1 MVFVFIF
8 YTILNYAF
16 MCKAAG
22 TIRIYIC
29 MDKYIFFNRVLNC
42 ETCLSRFIKY
52 TSGITWT
59 NSITGS
65 GNQRLSEK
73 KLSKIIVTRE
83 KLVPL

>member
-8 YTILNYAF
+8 CKILNYMF

-22 TIRIYIC
+22 TIRIYIHI
-29 MDKYIFFNRVLNC
+29 YIFNRVLNC
-42 ETCLSRFIKY
+42 ETCSSRFIKY

-73 KLSKIIVTRE
+73 K
-83 KLVPL
+83 